1 MVLLLRL
8 TVPEL
13 AAKPLARPPPSPAPA
28 MGWAE
33 PWAMVRALR
42 VKLTLFTFSTCML
55 SPPSSVTLWPLPE
68 RVMLPLIESVLLS
81 LISPLQAK
89 VMTSPALSLLA
100 CATSACSWA
109 SELQSLTERVL
120 WACAGRA
127 SPPSMMHRPMSKASP
142 HSRRSLDER
151 RVVFGW
157 VIRWDPFFRCLPR
170 LLTGPGLAG
179 LREARD
185 RKSTRLNS
193 SHDQISYAVFCL
205 KKKNHR

>member
-1 MVLLLRL
+1 
-8 TVPEL
+8 
-13 AAKPLARPPPSPAPA
+13 
-28 MGWAE
+28 
-33 PWAMVRALR
+33 MVRVLR
-42 VKLTLFTFSTCML
+42 VRLLPLFTERTPTL
-55 SPPSSVTLWPLPE
+55 SPPSRVTLCPLPD
-68 RVMLPLIESVLLS
+68 RVMLPLIERVLVS

-100 CATSACSWA
+100 CATAACNWA
-109 SELQSLTERVL
+109 SELQSVTESVL

-157 VIRWDPFFRCLPR
+157 VMRWDPFFRCVPR

-179 LREARD
+179 LREARACWHAPGRGMTID
-185 RKSTRLNS
+185 
-193 SHDQISYAVFCL
+193 
-205 KKKNHR
+205 

>member
-1 MVLLLRL
+1 
-8 TVPEL
+8 
-13 AAKPLARPPPSPAPA
+13 
-28 MGWAE
+28 
-33 PWAMVRALR
+33 
-42 VKLTLFTFSTCML
+42 ML

-68 RVMLPLIESVLLS
+68 RVMLPLIVSVLLS

-100 CATSACSWA
+100 CATAACNWA
-109 SELQSLTERVL
+109 SELQSVTESVL

-142 HSRRSLDER
+142 HSRRSLVEK

-157 VIRWDPFFRCLPR
+157 VMRWDPFFRCVPR

-179 LREARD
+179 LR
-185 RKSTRLNS
+185 
-193 SHDQISYAVFCL
+193 
-205 KKKNHR
+205 

>member
-1 MVLLLRL
+1 MVLLLML
-8 TVPEL
+8 TVPTL
-13 AAKPLARPPPSPAPA
+13 KSKPLKMPPPLPPLPPPDTELLAMVLWLMLTVPPLLERPPPD
-28 MGWAE
+28 WVE

-42 VKLTLFTFSTCML
+42 VKLALFTSSTCKL

-68 RVMLPLIESVLLS
+68 RVMLPLIERVLLS

-100 CATSACSWA
+100 WATSACSWA

-127 SPPSMMHRPMSKASP
+127 SPPSMMHRPRSKASP

-170 LLTGPGLAG
+170 VLTGPGLAG
-179 LREARD
+179 LR
-185 RKSTRLNS
+185 
-193 SHDQISYAVFCL
+193 
-205 KKKNHR
+205 